1 MRGKVIYRIA
11 CGTCSVCIT
20 YGLIMQALQGE
31 NPAQTAAAEFALSPA
46 AVVVEEIPEETTEP
60 IAEPT
65 AIPTEE
71 PTAVPVTE
79 YTNGYTQGRGRGRKN
94 RGSWGEETENSAS
107 GFGGRGGRG
116 RHGSEGYEDYGNV
129 QGVDYTESF
138 RELNQEAETISVE
151 DEQATGSTVQE
162 NKAAD
167 NPPTLNEFLSA
178 FRCGGCRH
186 NCSLLNPR
194 CMKGRTKKQNATAQY
209 QATYGG

>member
-46 AVVVEEIPEETTEP
+46 AVVADEMPEET
-60 IAEPT
+60 AEPT
-65 AIPTEE
+65 VE
-71 PTAVPVTE
+71 PTAVPTAEPTAVPMTE
-79 YTNGYTQGRGRGRKN
+79 YNNGYTQGRGRGRKN
-94 RGSWGEETENSAS
+94 HGSWGEETGNSVS

-116 RHGSEGYEDYGNV
+116 RRGFEGYEDYGNV
-129 QGVDYTESF
+129 QEVDYTESF

-167 NPPTLNEFLSA
+167 NKAAVQKKLCHQQLKNNTQLRKQLK
-178 FRCGGCRH
+178 
-186 NCSLLNPR
+186 SLIFPLLIQL
-194 CMKGRTKKQNATAQY
+194 KTF
-209 QATYGG
+209 

>member
-31 NPAQTAAAEFALSPA
+31 FALSPA
-46 AVVVEEIPEETTEP
+46 AVVADEMPEET
-60 IAEPT
+60 AEPT
-65 AIPTEE
+65 VE
-71 PTAVPVTE
+71 PTAVPTAEPTAVPMTE
-79 YTNGYTQGRGRGRKN
+79 YNNGYTQGRGRGRKN
-94 RGSWGEETENSAS
+94 HGSWGEETGNSVS

-116 RHGSEGYEDYGNV
+116 RRGFEGYEDYGNV
-129 QGVDYTESF
+129 QEVDYTESF

-151 DEQATGSTVQE
+151 DEQETGSTVQE

-194 CMKGRTKKQNATAQY
+194 CMKGKTKKQNATAQY

>member
-31 NPAQTAAAEFALSPA
+31 DVTQTAAAEWAMSPA
-46 AVVVEEIPEETTEP
+46 AIVAETIPEPTTVP
-60 IAEPT
+60 TAEPVS
-65 AIPTEE
+65 APF
-71 PTAVPVTE
+71 TE
-79 YTNGYTQGRGRGRKN
+79 YGTENSQEYGRGRGRKD
-94 RGSWGEETENSAS
+94 RGQWGEENGNGYT
-107 GFGGRGGRG
+107 GFGGRGNRG
-116 RHGSEGYEDYGNV
+116 KHGSEGYGDYGNN
-129 QGVDYTESF
+129 QEVDYAQSF
-138 RELNQEAETISVE
+138 REQKQETESASAQE
-151 DEQATGSTVQE
+151 EQDTGSTVQE

-194 CMKGRTKKQNATAQY
+194 CMKGRTKKQNATIQY
-209 QATYGG
+209 QETYGG

>member
-20 YGLIMQALQGE
+20 YGLIMQAIQGE
-31 NPAQTAAAEFALSPA
+31 DTARTAAAEWAASQPAVVSEAIPEPTTAPA
-46 AVVVEEIPEETTEP
+46 AESVTATYPEYGTENSQ
-60 IAEPT
+60 
-65 AIPTEE
+65 
-71 PTAVPVTE
+71 E
-79 YTNGYTQGRGRGRKN
+79 YGGGRGRKN
-94 RGSWGEETENSAS
+94 RRQWSEENGNGYTGS
-107 GFGGRGGRG
+107 GGRGGRG
-116 RHGSEGYEDYGNV
+116 KHDSEEYGDAGN
-129 QGVDYTESF
+129 
-138 RELNQEAETISVE
+138 NQEADYAQSFRGQKQETESASSQE
-151 DEQATGSTVQE
+151 EQDTGSTVQE

-209 QATYGG
+209 QETYGG

>member
-31 NPAQTAAAEFALSPA
+31 DVTQTAAAEWAMSPA
-46 AVVVEEIPEETTEP
+46 AVVAETIPEPTTVP
-60 IAEPT
+60 TAEPAT
-65 AIPTEE
+65 VPFTDYETENSQ
-71 PTAVPVTE
+71 E
-79 YTNGYTQGRGRGRKN
+79 YGRGRGRKN
-94 RGSWGEETENSAS
+94 RGQWGEENGNGYT

-116 RHGSEGYEDYGNV
+116 KHGSEGYGNYENN
-129 QGVDYTESF
+129 QEVDYAQSF
-138 RELNQEAETISVE
+138 REQKQETESASAQE
-151 DEQATGSTVQE
+151 EQDTGSTVQE

-194 CMKGRTKKQNATAQY
+194 CMKGRTKKQNATIQY
-209 QATYGG
+209 QETYGG